1 MEFRADHIR
10 QYTSYCNALLLG
22 VPDYNIKRLQRM
34 HNIAASIVARPP
46 HDHDID
52 EVLQSVHWLP
62 VKSRILFK
70 TLLLVYKCENGLAPE
85 YLSSLLVPYVQE
97 SSGLRSNDFDLLSVP
112 SADLKSYGHRAFSFG
127 AVVEWN
133 KLPLDLRQSPSVA
146 VFKSRLKTYLF
157 EKCYA

>member
-1 MEFRADHIR
+1 
-10 QYTSYCNALLLG
+10 
-22 VPDYNIKRLQRM
+22 M
-34 HNIAASIVARPP
+34 HNIAARIVACPP

-52 EVLQSVHWLP
+52 EVLQSLHWLP

-97 SSGLRSNDFDLLSVP
+97 RYGLRSNDLDLLSVP
-112 SADLKSYGHRAFSFG
+112 SSDLKSYGHIAFSFG
-127 AVVEWN
+127 AVVEYN

-146 VFKSRLKTYLF
+146 GFKSRLKTYLF